1 MMRMGQQAINNTT
14 MSDASNVSNMNMSD
28 ATPAMSASATIDEY
42 ISIYLVFASISSI
55 DTVTV

>member
-1 MMRMGQQAINNTT
+1 MGQQAINNTT